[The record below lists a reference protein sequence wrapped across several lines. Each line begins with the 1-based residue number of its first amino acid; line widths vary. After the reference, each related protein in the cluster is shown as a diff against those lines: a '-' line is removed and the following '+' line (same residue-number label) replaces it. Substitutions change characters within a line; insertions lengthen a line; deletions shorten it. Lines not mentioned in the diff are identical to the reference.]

1 MKEHKFNIKD
11 ESQDRKYFSIV
22 PHFVTNHSTLA
33 ERGFYLTLKR
43 ITGEYGTVRY
53 SARDL
58 GKMCGISDDTVY
70 RLLDSLIKRGWIK
83 EAGKIPTGHK
93 PRRTYSI
100 VDLWKQNIDF
110 YTKKTENRP
119 GAVNEDKVAPERDIK
134 PQTKDTEEEPVKEE
148 INTSETL
155 PHGKSQQVGANK
167 KENSRCPLLLKDK
180 YPNLAEKYPGGH
192 GECVEFINSI
202 EEEFKTGRRFV
213 NYGKQFGAL
222 HKILRAG
229 YSFEEIN
236 DCIVRMEENNFWRE
250 KGWDFGD
257 VANVIGKRGT
267 QYGKSG

>member
-155 PHGKSQQVGANK
+155 PDGKSRQAGANK
-167 KENSRCPLLLKDK
+167 KENSRCPLLLKEK
-180 YPNLAEKYPGGH
+180 YPNIAGKYPGGH
-192 GECVEFINSI
+192 SECVEFIRAV
-202 EEEFKTGRRFV
+202 EEEKGHRFI
-213 NYGKQFGAL
+213 NLPKQFGIV
-222 HKILRAG
+222 HRILRAG
-229 YSFEEIN
+229 FDFENMDKAIN
-236 DCIVRMEENNFWRE
+236 VIQKNNFYQD
-250 KGWDFGD
+250 KGWDFAT
-257 VANVIGKRGT
+257 VAQWLERK
-267 QYGKSG
+267 